1 MQTLKNIQNMK
12 SRITL
17 AIVGCTLLTLLS
29 PCLVT
34 AQSRNIGTNR
44 QPRACG
50 SRMAPTS
57 GAIDAEQAAIYAA
70 CDRETGGYQNN
81 FSTQF
86 MDILNVQV
94 SKPRQV
100 RGNDSRIFNNIDTT
114 KPAYD
119 LQGSVVHYMCHT
131 IGGGHPAGGN
141 CTVSRVPES
150 VGVCVQDTFS
160 KWSCNMSYYTPK
172 PEYQMPPPQ

>member
-1 MQTLKNIQNMK
+1 MK
-12 SRITL
+12 SKLTL
-17 AIVGCTLLTLLS
+17 ALVGCTLLTLLN
-29 PCLVT
+29 PGIVT
-34 AQSRNIGTNR
+34 AQSRNVGTDR
-44 QPRACG
+44 QPRTCG

-57 GAIDAEQAAIYAA
+57 GAIGAKQAALYAA
-70 CDRETGGYQNN
+70 CDRESGGYQNN

-86 MDILNVQV
+86 MDILSLQV
-94 SKPRQV
+94 SQPRQV
-100 RGNDSRIFNNIDTT
+100 RGNDLRIFNNIDTT

-150 VGVCVQDTFS
+150 VGVCVQDTFG
-160 KWSCNMSYYTPK
+160 KWSCNMSYYTPN
-172 PEYQMPPPQ
+172 PEYNMPPPQ

>member
-1 MQTLKNIQNMK
+1 MK

-17 AIVGCTLLTLLS
+17 AIVGCALLTLLS

-44 QPRACG
+44 QSRACG

-57 GAIDAEQAAIYAA
+57 GAIGARQAAIYAA
-70 CDRETGGYQNN
+70 CDRESGGYQRNY
-81 FSTQF
+81 STQF
-86 MDILNVQV
+86 MDILNLQV

-100 RGNDSRIFNNIDTT
+100 RSNDFRIFNNIDTA

-119 LQGSVVHYMCHT
+119 LQGSVVHYLCYT
-131 IGGGHPAGGN
+131 ISGVHPAGGN

-150 VGVCVQDTFS
+150 VGVCVQDTFG
-160 KWSCNMSYYTPK
+160 KWFCNMSYYTPK
-172 PEYQMPPPQ
+172 SEYKMPPPQ